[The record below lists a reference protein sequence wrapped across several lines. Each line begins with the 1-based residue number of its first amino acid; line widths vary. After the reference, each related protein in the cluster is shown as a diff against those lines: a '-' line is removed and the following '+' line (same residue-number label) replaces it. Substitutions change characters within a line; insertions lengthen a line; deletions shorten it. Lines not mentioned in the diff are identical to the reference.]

1 MSYPNTPGWK
11 GTATSHAAAR
21 DVAGKSWG
29 LRVQIVHLL
38 LDGQARTADQIAA
51 ELGCEFIT
59 IRPRLSELRNQGA
72 VVPCGRGKSF
82 FGKSACLWTLTAL
95 AKEVFE

>member
-1 MSYPNTPGWK
+1 MSYPHTPGWK

-21 DVAGKSWG
+21 AVAGKSCR
-29 LRVQIVHLL
+29 LRLGIVKLL

-51 ELGCEFIT
+51 EMGCEFIT
-59 IRPRLSELRNQGA
+59 IRPRMSELRNQGA
-72 VVPCGRGKSF
+72 VMPCGRGKSF
-82 FGKSACLWTLTAL
+82 FGKSACLWTLTPL